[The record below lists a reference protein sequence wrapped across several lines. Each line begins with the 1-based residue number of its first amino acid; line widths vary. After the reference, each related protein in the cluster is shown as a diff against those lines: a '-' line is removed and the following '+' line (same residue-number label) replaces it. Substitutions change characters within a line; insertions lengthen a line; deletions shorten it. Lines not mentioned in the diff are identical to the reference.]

1 MRSPHTVAVLIIPGA
16 LPLDVAIPVQT
27 FREPEYL
34 VRACGQ
40 GSSVQGD
47 GLRFEGLHPL
57 STIIRADTVM
67 VPGYSDPASPLAPE
81 VLDALRRA
89 HERGARVA
97 SICTGAFALAA
108 AGILDRRPATT
119 HWRAT
124 DDLRSRF
131 PLVDVQPSQLFVDDG
146 DVLTSAGV
154 MAGMDLCLHMVRR
167 DHGAHAAVERARGL
181 VVAPRRHG
189 GQSAYM
195 PRLAAAAE
203 SDSITELCSWI
214 RENLAAAHR
223 VDDLACRLHLSRRT
237 FIRRFQEATG
247 VPPMRWVVAARVDA
261 ARELL
266 EITDWTVDR
275 IGEHT
280 GLGVGAGIRSAFHAH
295 LGLSPRAYRSQFSQ
309 RASDTAAASIRRP

>member
-1 MRSPHTVAVLIIPGA
+1 MRSSHTVAVLIIPGA

-27 FREPEYL
+27 FREPDYL
-34 VRACGQ
+34 VITCGQ
-40 GSSVQGD
+40 DSSVQGD
-47 GLRFEGLHPL
+47 GLGFDGLHPL
-57 STIIRADTVM
+57 SAIDRADTVM
-67 VPGYSDPASPLAPE
+67 VPGYADPATPPAPE

-89 HERGARVA
+89 HERGARIA

-124 DDLRSRF
+124 DDLRTRF

-154 MAGMDLCLHMVRR
+154 MAGMDLCLHMVRL
-167 DHGAHAAVERARGL
+167 DHGAHAAAERARGL

-195 PRLAAAAE
+195 PRLAAPAE
-203 SDSITELCSWI
+203 SDGVTELCNWI

-223 VDDLACRLHLSRRT
+223 VDDLARRLHVSRRT
-237 FIRRFQEATG
+237 FIRRFREATG
-247 VPPMRWVVAARVDA
+247 VPPMRWVGAARVDA

-266 EITDWTVDR
+266 ETTEWTVDR

-280 GLGVGAGIRSAFHAH
+280 GLGAGAGIRSAFHAH

-309 RASDTAAASIRRP
+309 RESVTAPAGIRRP